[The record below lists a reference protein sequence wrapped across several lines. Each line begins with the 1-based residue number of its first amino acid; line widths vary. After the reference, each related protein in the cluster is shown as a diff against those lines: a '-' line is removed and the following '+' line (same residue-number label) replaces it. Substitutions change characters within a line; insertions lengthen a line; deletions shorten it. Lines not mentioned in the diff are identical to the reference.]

1 MVVNGDLQKRRPNPF
16 GYQRSFTANR
26 LTYFFAISSQSKRMK
41 SYLAAAIQMTSVP
54 DLHKNLEQAEELIDL
69 AVRQGAELVALP
81 ENFSFLGND
90 QAKLLQADAIAQETQ
105 KFLKTMAQRFQITLL
120 GGGFP
125 VPVGNGKVYNTAL
138 LIGRNGEELARYEKV
153 HLFDVN
159 VPDGNT
165 YLESG
170 TVLAG
175 MCLPDVYRSEELGC
189 LGLSVCY
196 DVRFPELY
204 RHLSKMGAEVLFVPA
219 AFTAYTGKDHWQ
231 VLLQARAI
239 ENTCYVIAPAQ
250 TGRHYEMRQT
260 HGHAMIIDPW
270 GTVLDDAGDKPGVAI
285 AEIDPSRL
293 EQVRRQMPSLQHRVF
308 A

>member
-1 MVVNGDLQKRRPNPF
+1 
-16 GYQRSFTANR
+16 
-26 LTYFFAISSQSKRMK
+26 MK

-54 DLHKNLEQAEELIDL
+54 NLEKNLVQAEELIEL
-69 AVRQGAELVALP
+69 AVRQGAELVSLP
-81 ENFSFLGND
+81 ENFSFLGLETD
-90 QAKLLQADAIAQETQ
+90 KIAQAAAIASATE
-105 KFLKTMAQRFQITLL
+105 KFLKTVAQRFQVTIL

-125 VPVGNGKVYNTAL
+125 VPVDSDRVYNTAL
-138 LIGRNGEELARYEKV
+138 LVSPNGEELYRYQKV

-165 YLESG
+165 YRESSTVMAG
-170 TVLAG
+170 TE
-175 MCLPDVYRSEELGC
+175 LPTVYPSPELGN
-189 LGLSVCY
+189 LGISICY

-204 RHLSKMGAEVLFVPA
+204 RHLAYKGADILFIPA

-250 TGRHYEMRQT
+250 TGQHYALRQT

-270 GTVLDDAGDKPGVAI
+270 GVILADAGEKPGVAI
-285 AEIDPSRL
+285 AEINPVRL

-308 A
+308 V

>member
-1 MVVNGDLQKRRPNPF
+1 
-16 GYQRSFTANR
+16 
-26 LTYFFAISSQSKRMK
+26 MK

-54 DLHKNLEQAEELIDL
+54 DLQKNLSQAEELIDL
-69 AVRQGAELVALP
+69 AVRQGAELVGLP
-81 ENFSFLGND
+81 ENFSFMGAEQDKLA
-90 QAKLLQADAIAQETQ
+90 QAELISQETE
-105 KFLKTMAQRFQITLL
+105 KFLIKMAQRFQVTIL

-125 VPVGNGKVYNTAL
+125 VPVRDTGKVYNTAL
-138 LIGRNGEELARYEKV
+138 LIDANGQELSRYQKV

-165 YLESG
+165 YQESS
-170 TVLAG
+170 TVMAG
-175 MCLPDVYRSEELGC
+175 QSLPPVYCSETLGNI
-189 LGLSVCY
+189 GLSICY

-204 RHLSKMGAEVLFVPA
+204 RHLAKQGTEIIFVPA
-219 AFTAYTGKDHWQ
+219 AFTAFTGKDHWQ

-250 TGRHYEMRQT
+250 TGTNYDRRQT

-270 GTVLDDAGDKPGVAI
+270 GAILADAGDKPGVAI
-285 AEIDPSRL
+285 AEIKPTRL

-308 A
+308 

>member
-1 MVVNGDLQKRRPNPF
+1 
-16 GYQRSFTANR
+16 
-26 LTYFFAISSQSKRMK
+26 MK
-41 SYLAAAIQMTSVP
+41 SYLAAAVQMTSLP
-54 DLHKNLEQAEELIDL
+54 DLHKNLVQAEELIDL

-81 ENFSFLGND
+81 ENFSFLGD
-90 QAKLLQADAIAQETQ
+90 EPEKQAQAEAIAQASE
-105 KFLKTMAQRFQITLL
+105 KFLKTMALRFQVTIL

-125 VPVGNGKVYNTAL
+125 VPVGNGKVHNTAL
-138 LIGRNGEELARYEKV
+138 LVDRTGEALARYEKV

-159 VPDGNT
+159 LPDGNT
-165 YLESG
+165 YQESG

-175 MCLPDVYRSEELGC
+175 VRMPPVYPSKEFGN

-204 RHLSKMGAEVLFVPA
+204 RHLSQMGAEVLFVPA

-231 VLLQARAI
+231 VLIQARAI

-250 TGRHYEMRQT
+250 TGRHYNLRQT
-260 HGHAMIIDPW
+260 HGHAMIVDPW
-270 GTVLDDAGDKPGVAI
+270 GTVLADAGDKPGLAI
-285 AEIDPSRL
+285 AAIVPSRL

-308 A
+308 V

>member
-1 MVVNGDLQKRRPNPF
+1 
-16 GYQRSFTANR
+16 
-26 LTYFFAISSQSKRMK
+26 MK
-41 SYLAAAIQMTSVP
+41 SYLAAAVQMTSLP
-54 DLHKNLEQAEELIDL
+54 NLEKNLIQAEELIDL

-81 ENFSFLGND
+81 ENFSFLGD
-90 QAKLLQADAIAQETQ
+90 EQEKLVQAEAIASASE

-138 LIGRNGEELARYEKV
+138 LIDPSGAELARYEKV

-165 YLESG
+165 YQESG

-175 MCLPDVYRSEELGC
+175 VRLPPVYPSKALGN

-204 RHLSKMGAEVLFVPA
+204 RHLAQMGAEVLFVPA
-219 AFTAYTGKDHWQ
+219 AFTAFTGKDHWQ

-239 ENTCYVIAPAQ
+239 ENTCYVLAPAQ
-250 TGRHYEMRQT
+250 TGRHYAMRQT
-260 HGHAMIIDPW
+260 HGHAMIVDPW
-270 GTVLDDAGDKPGVAI
+270 GTVLADAGDEPGVAI
-285 AEIDPSRL
+285 AAIEPSRL

-308 A
+308 V

>member
-1 MVVNGDLQKRRPNPF
+1 
-16 GYQRSFTANR
+16 
-26 LTYFFAISSQSKRMK
+26 MK
-41 SYLAAAIQMTSVP
+41 SYLAAAVQMTSLP
-54 DLHKNLEQAEELIDL
+54 DLQKNLVQAEELIDL
-69 AVRQGAELVALP
+69 AARQGAELVALP
-81 ENFSFLGND
+81 ENFPFLGEEQD
-90 QAKLLQADAIAQETQ
+90 KLAQADTIAQESE
-105 KFLKTMAQRFQITLL
+105 KFLRTMAQRFQITLL

-125 VPVGNGKVYNTAL
+125 VPTSGGKVYNTAL
-138 LIGRNGEELARYEKV
+138 LIGPNGEALARYEKV

-165 YLESG
+165 YQESG
-170 TVLAG
+170 TVVAG
-175 MCLPDVYRSEELGC
+175 MQMPPVHPSKELGN

-204 RHLSKMGAEVLFVPA
+204 RHLSQMGAEVLFVPA

-250 TGRHYEMRQT
+250 TGRHYAMRQT

-270 GTVLDDAGDKPGVAI
+270 GQVLADAGDQPGVAI
-285 AEIDPSRL
+285 AEIAPARL
-293 EQVRRQMPSLQHRVF
+293 EQVRRQMPCLQHRVF
-308 A
+308 V